1 MTKKTTVATGN
12 ITLAQ
17 AKNPTLAAK
26 KRREKEAA
34 ELEARRQLEIAHRNK
49 NIVREPR
56 KQSMKEKME
65 AAALARQTEQEVE
78 LGVMRTIPSPKGSLY
93 ARVEPDLVREVV
105 ELTWAENFH
114 MDQWRTERTEHEVQ
128 DGERWTAKMS
138 EQWDLGK
145 SAAKARKLLAPKGSA
160 LSGCFWGTV
169 ISSLVGEVPREVDD
183 RQGWLHWG
191 KSQTN
196 QRDSSHRDWPQR
208 IT

>member
-1 MTKKTTVATGN
+1 
-12 ITLAQ
+12 
-17 AKNPTLAAK
+17 
-26 KRREKEAA
+26 
-34 ELEARRQLEIAHRNK
+34 
-49 NIVREPR
+49 
-56 KQSMKEKME
+56 ME

-114 MDQWRTERTEHEVQ
+114 MDQWRTERTKHEVQ

-169 ISSLVGEVPREVDD
+169 ISSLVGEVPRDVDVFQELNKVPLQTYQLFLETWAEMIEEDEHNQQCSSSGEVDD
-183 RQGWLHWG
+183 AGLQKGGMTDRGCYIGESPKL
-191 KSQTN
+191 TN
-196 QRDSSHRDWPQR
+196 ATAATGIGRSA
-208 IT
+208 